1 MVDKIERYYNLKQQ
15 EKELKQ
21 EIEKLNKEI
30 KTWMNRE
37 IKKNALIEGD
47 YYIRVTEIDF
57 RKFTDDIIPFL
68 KLNGFEDLVEVKEVF
83 DYDELKRL
91 IRKGKI
97 DKNSLV
103 RFRSDEGKV
112 SQNLYVD
119 LVKNV

>member
-30 KTWMNRE
+30 KDWMNKE
-37 IKKNALIEGD
+37 VKKNTIIEGG
-47 YYIRVTEIDF
+47 YSVRVMEIDF
-57 RKFTDDIIPFL
+57 RRFTDDIIPFL
-68 KLNGFEDLVEVKEVF
+68 KLNGFEDLIEVKEVF
-83 DYDELKRL
+83 DYEELKRL
-91 IRKGKI
+91 IKKGII

-103 RFRSDEGKV
+103 RFRSNEGKI